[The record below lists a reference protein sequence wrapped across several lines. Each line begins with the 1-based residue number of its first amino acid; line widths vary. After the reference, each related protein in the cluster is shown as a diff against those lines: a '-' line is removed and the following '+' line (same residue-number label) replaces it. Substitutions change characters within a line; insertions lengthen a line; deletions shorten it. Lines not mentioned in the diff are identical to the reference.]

1 MGMIPPRTG
10 FLETLREE
18 TEKRGIVLIFDEVM
32 TGFRVAFG
40 GAQSL
45 YGIRPDMTCLSKILG
60 GGLPVGAYGGRR
72 EIMEVVAPVGAVY
85 QAGTLSG
92 NPLAMTAG
100 YETVSRLKE
109 PGVYDRLEE
118 LSARLEQGL
127 HAASQDTGVDVTMN
141 RIGSMMCA
149 FFTDQAVFSYE
160 AASSSDADQYGRYFW
175 GMLDRGVYLAPSRL
189 ECGFVS
195 LAHSEADI
203 DRTVEAAHESLK
215 AV

>member
-1 MGMIPPRTG
+1 
-10 FLETLREE
+10 
-18 TEKRGIVLIFDEVM
+18 
-32 TGFRVAFG
+32 
-40 GAQSL
+40 
-45 YGIRPDMTCLSKILG
+45 
-60 GGLPVGAYGGRR
+60 
-72 EIMEVVAPVGAVY
+72 MEVVAPVGAVN

-100 YETVSRLKE
+100 FETVSRLKE

-118 LSARLEQGL
+118 LSSRLEQGL
-127 HAASQDTGVDVTMN
+127 HAAAQAAGVDVTMN

-160 AASSSDADQYGRYFW
+160 AASSSDADQYARYFW
-175 GMLDRGVYLAPSRL
+175 SMLDRGVYLAPSRL

-195 LAHSEADI
+195 LAHSEEDI

-215 AV
+215 TVKG